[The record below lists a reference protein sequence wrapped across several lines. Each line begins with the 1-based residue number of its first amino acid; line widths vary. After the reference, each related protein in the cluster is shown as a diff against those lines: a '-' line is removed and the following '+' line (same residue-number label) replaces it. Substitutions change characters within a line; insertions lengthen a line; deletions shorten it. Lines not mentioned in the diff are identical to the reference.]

1 MSDANYPRL
10 PKLVS
15 IKLRVSTLNV
25 LIKASN
31 LYIYS
36 WILKDTLNKKKYHRQ
51 IKASLSTKSPLSHS
65 TGPMVIHLG

>member
-36 WILKDTLNKKKYHRQ
+36 
-51 IKASLSTKSPLSHS
+51 
-65 TGPMVIHLG
+65 

>member
-25 LIKASN
+25 LLKHLICI
-31 LYIYS
+31 YIHGY
-36 WILKDTLNKKKYHRQ
+36 
-51 IKASLSTKSPLSHS
+51 
-65 TGPMVIHLG
+65 

>member
-15 IKLRVSTLNV
+15 IKLTVSTLNV

-36 WILKDTLNKKKYHRQ
+36 
-51 IKASLSTKSPLSHS
+51 
-65 TGPMVIHLG
+65 